1 MIALSNSSE
10 SSRLSRSL
18 SSVCRRLSRLES
30 SCDEAQERLFQ
41 LDRARRNNLVF
52 YGVRSGGGEGGEEC
66 EGRIRSLLR
75 VRLLMTREVPLSR
88 VEKLRGGPSFR
99 GVRPIRVSF
108 GLFGDREEVLRKAPA
123 MLKGTGVY
131 VTEDFSRK
139 VLRHREEL
147 ARFARA
153 EKRARGDPSLR
164 CVLQYDRLF
173 VGREAFLYNEV
184 EGRVERVKMTK
195 EVEERERRRHR
206 PLPLTSRRGEKKKV
220 QGQIRSGQRSPSAS
234 SSSSSESSLGLDIP
248 RLTHLGNSS
257 SSSTSSSESSEGE
270 DAVPKEHQEP
280 RGGGEL
286 SLVGGRRSLSRST
299 LPNLLL
305 RSASEEGSR
314 EREIKRIL
322 VARRQ
327 RSPAVV
333 SEVVRYGICEKCFS

>member
-123 MLKGTGVY
+123 MLKETGVY

-173 VGREAFLYNEV
+173 MGREAFLYNEV

-206 PLPLTSRRGEKKKV
+206 PLPLTSRRVEKKI

-270 DAVPKEHQEP
+270 DAVLKEHQEP
-280 RGGGEL
+280 GKEL

-314 EREIKRIL
+314 ERETKRIL

-333 SEVVRYGICEKCFS
+333 SEVVRYGNCEISFS

>member
-206 PLPLTSRRGEKKKV
+206 PLPLTSRRGENKV
-220 QGQIRSGQRSPSAS
+220 QGQRSPSAS

-314 EREIKRIL
+314 ERETKRIL

-333 SEVVRYGICEKCFS
+333 SEVVRYGICENVFLKKYFFF